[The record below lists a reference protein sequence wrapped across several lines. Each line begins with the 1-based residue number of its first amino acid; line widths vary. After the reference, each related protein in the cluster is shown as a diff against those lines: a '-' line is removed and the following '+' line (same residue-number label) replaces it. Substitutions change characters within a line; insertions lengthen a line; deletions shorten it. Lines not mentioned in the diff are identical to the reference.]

1 MGGRNVAWLRPS
13 SARRPTLPFD
23 VTLGDAQRNVAK
35 TVALALLGWLLSGPV
50 MAEKRPLTGEGNLRP
65 ELVRTIAQEKRS
77 DTQDLRTPD

>member
-1 MGGRNVAWLRPS
+1 
-13 SARRPTLPFD
+13 LPFD

-35 TVALALLGWLLSGPV
+35 TVAVALLGWLPSGPV